1 MATIES
7 FHAVVLVGSAKIKRN
22 NPIVRKSLIHMARK
36 QVSENPVVVS
46 TGAAAAPVRRKSTA
60 GKSTTKRATESA
72 PTVEVSSTTTP
83 TPVAVPTNE
92 QIAHLAYSLWVAR
105 GCQGG
110 SPEEDWLC
118 AEQQLYA
125 AYTK

>member
-1 MATIES
+1 
-7 FHAVVLVGSAKIKRN
+7 
-22 NPIVRKSLIHMARK
+22 MARK

-72 PTVEVSSTTTP
+72 PAVEVSNPTTS
-83 TPVAVPTNE
+83 TPVAAPTNE

>member
-1 MATIES
+1 
-7 FHAVVLVGSAKIKRN
+7 
-22 NPIVRKSLIHMARK
+22 MARK

-83 TPVAVPTNE
+83 TPVATSTPVAVPTNE